1 MKQVKD
7 LFEQVTMPEEMQQ
20 RIRRGMN
27 RQRKPAAILWKR
39 MTAAATVLV
48 LLIYLSPTV
57 RAAVNQWVVKYF
69 WPDSDITIYEMT
81 DDTGNTVGI
90 AGVDTESPGF
100 ARMVNGRLYFLG
112 NGEKTDITDSI
123 SQEEPYFYSYVDDY
137 GLTHYMAVG
146 YSGSLDNFG
155 IYEFIRDKQTGEWVT
170 GSGRNFLSP
179 ETETRYSWV
188 DIVWEHYSIPWP
200 MPE

>member
-39 MTAAATVLV
+39 MTAAVTVLV
-48 LLIYLSPTV
+48 LLLYLSPTV

-155 IYEFIRDKQTGEWVT
+155 IYEFIRDAQTGEWVT
-170 GSGRNFLSP
+170 GTGRNFLSP
-179 ETETRYSWV
+179 ETETRYAWV